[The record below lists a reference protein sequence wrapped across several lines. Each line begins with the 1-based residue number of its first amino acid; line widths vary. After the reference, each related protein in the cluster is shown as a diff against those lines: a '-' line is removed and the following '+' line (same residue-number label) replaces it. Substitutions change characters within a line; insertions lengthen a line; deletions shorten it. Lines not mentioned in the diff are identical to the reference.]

1 MVPPLPQVGEVQAW
15 LRIWGMSVGVGCE
28 SPSLSSAAAQ
38 VPTCRG
44 HLGESRN
51 PRNPGEEKLRAGE
64 EEEKRDSEPQ
74 VCWFTLDRPTHL
86 VPNRDLLHLFPS
98 THSAPILCTCIVNY
112 SQKRLLTNYV
122 HSEPSHSLP
131 IPQPTA
137 AEAWPSS
144 STLWFEQESSPLHT
158 CESAL
163 PTPWVNKYF

>member
-51 PRNPGEEKLRAGE
+51 PRRPGEEKLGAGE

-86 VPNRDLLHLFPS
+86 VPIVTS
-98 THSAPILCTCIVNY
+98 CTCSLAHTQPLSYARVSSITHRNAY
-112 SQKRLLTNYV
+112 S
-122 HSEPSHSLP
+122 P
-131 IPQPTA
+131 ITF
-137 AEAWPSS
+137 
-144 STLWFEQESSPLHT
+144 TLN
-158 CESAL
+158 L
-163 PTPWVNKYF
+163 PTPSPSLSPLPLRPGLPRALCGLNRSPHLYTPAYQPYPHPG